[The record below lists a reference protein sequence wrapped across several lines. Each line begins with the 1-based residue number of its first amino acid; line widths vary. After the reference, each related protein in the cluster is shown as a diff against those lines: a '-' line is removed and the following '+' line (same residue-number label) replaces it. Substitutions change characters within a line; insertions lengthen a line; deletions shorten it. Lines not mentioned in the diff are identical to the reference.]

1 MLHNNI
7 IILAFVISIQT
18 SSVIIITAQQD
29 NFFCGKSWAD
39 ASSDC
44 ENRQPCPNAID
55 EECTVVPGEI
65 CFADT
70 LCSVSAG
77 HGKKF
82 RYASL
87 VPYLNIEY
95 DDISNTRFCGGWWAT

>member
-1 MLHNNI
+1 MILSGNI
-7 IILAFVISIQT
+7 IILAFVVSIRT
-18 SSVIIITAQQD
+18 SSSVVTAQQD
-29 NFFCGKSWAD
+29 NFFCGKSWED

-55 EECTVVPGEI
+55 EECTVMPGEI

-70 LCSVSAG
+70 LCSISAG